1 MCSNFA
7 TSLERSKMNAD
18 HLRNCYIDAL
28 MDYIKMEYSENL
40 PETLNDEMIEYF
52 NECFNNMTCYPNA
65 AGRFCQLY
73 KTQKEIT

>member
-1 MCSNFA
+1 
-7 TSLERSKMNAD
+7 
-18 HLRNCYIDAL
+18 

-52 NECFNNMTCYPNA
+52 NECFNNMICYPNA